1 MALIN
6 TSESVLGYRDPK
18 RKDWITDT
26 TWREIQARC
35 EIRSKFNRETDNNK
49 KKRLQQN
56 YQEKNRIF
64 RKSCKRDKIAQVDK
78 LAKEAEAAARERNAK
93 ELYRITLQLS
103 GKNRIPSRPVSDI
116 QGTLLTKESQQLERW
131 KEHFE
136 KVLNRPPPDSF
147 PVIGEARKDLNINC
161 GRISKEEIKRASK
174 KLKLGRAPGKD
185 NNLPDVLKADINATT
200 DVLHGLLNDIWVK
213 EGYPMSGKK
222 A

>member
-6 TSESVLGYRDPK
+6 TSESVLGYKDPK

-26 TWREIQARC
+26 TWREIQARR
-35 EIRSKFNRETDNNK
+35 EIRSKLNRETENK

-64 RKSCKRDKIAQVDK
+64 RKSCKRDKKAQVDEM
-78 LAKEAEAAARERNAK
+78 AKEAEAAARKRH
-93 ELYRITLQLS
+93 LYRITRQLS

-116 QGTLLTKESQQLERW
+116 QGTLLTKESQQLERL

-147 PVIGEARKDLNINC
+147 PSIGEERKDLNINC

-174 KLKLGRAPGKD
+174 KLKLGRVPGKD
-185 NNLPDVLKADINATT
+185 NILPNVLKADINATT